1 MQVFPVSK
9 LWLSLHELRL
19 LPMDEST
26 EGQAIPPGRCEVG
39 DIDSLVPMSLPLTPV
54 QQAAR
59 MDLRLYRE
67 KQSVSMQHH
76 RKGHLHSHHY
86 FLKAGNVPQTVLTLW
101 HVNKVRVGLNLQN
114 LNDLPGLKQHWEQST
129 CKDML

>member
-1 MQVFPVSK
+1 MFPVSV
-9 LWLSLHELRL
+9 LWISLHELRL

-26 EGQAIPPGRCEVG
+26 EGQAIPPGRGEVG

-54 QQAAR
+54 QQAAW

-76 RKGHLHSHHY
+76 RNLHGHHY

-114 LNDLPGLKQHWEQST
+114 LNDLPGLKQHWQQST

>member
-1 MQVFPVSK
+1 
-9 LWLSLHELRL
+9 
-19 LPMDEST
+19 MDEST
-26 EGQAIPPGRCEVG
+26 EGQAIPPGRGEVG

-76 RKGHLHSHHY
+76 RSPL
-86 FLKAGNVPQTVLTLW
+86 FPQGWKFSSDSADTMA
-101 HVNKVRVGLNLQN
+101 R
-114 LNDLPGLKQHWEQST
+114 
-129 CKDML
+129 

>member
-1 MQVFPVSK
+1 MQVFPVSV
-9 LWLSLHELRL
+9 LWISLHELRL

-26 EGQAIPPGRCEVG
+26 EGQAIPPGRREVG

-67 KQSVSMQHH
+67 KQSVSTMHAASQE
-76 RKGHLHSHHY
+76 GAFSWSPL
-86 FLKAGNVPQTVLTLW
+86 FPQGWKFFSDSADTMA
-101 HVNKVRVGLNLQN
+101 R
-114 LNDLPGLKQHWEQST
+114 
-129 CKDML
+129 